1 MNILYQFEEV
11 FLDPRE
17 KLGEKDISSN
27 TLNPESNPAYS
38 EIYQMPS
45 SQERISETLEL
56 AL

>member
-38 EIYQMPS
+38 EIYQHIK
-45 SQERISETLEL
+45 ISERM
-56 AL
+56 AF